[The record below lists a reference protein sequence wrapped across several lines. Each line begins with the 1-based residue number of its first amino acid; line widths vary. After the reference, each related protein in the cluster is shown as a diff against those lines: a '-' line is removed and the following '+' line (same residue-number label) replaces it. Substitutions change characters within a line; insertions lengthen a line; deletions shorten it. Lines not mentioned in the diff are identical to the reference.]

1 MEKERKEIKT
11 NDCVDFMHASNVG
24 RKSPKGSRVN
34 RRKKYKRRS
43 RKTFYGIVAV
53 VIVFFC
59 ILTYSF
65 LRPTNQMNIS
75 QEFSH
80 KAAIVDHLSLYQP
93 NPNFNQTASAI
104 LEEAGFTVDYYPSEE
119 VTVNFFR
126 NLPKHDYGLLILR
139 VHSGIGV
146 VETDWVC
153 LFTSERYTRSKYVN
167 EQLAG
172 RIMAACYQNPP
183 EPPYFFGIN
192 PDFIRLST
200 KGTFQNTIVLMMGCD
215 GLRYPTMAEAFI
227 KKGAKAYISWDKA
240 VSASHTDEA
249 IIHLLRQLVIEKQTI
264 EKAVSETNKEVGPDP
279 LDGSIL
285 LYYPDSANNNVIPSV
300 ASNLILKDSKIC
312 MHARALQD

>member
-1 MEKERKEIKT
+1 MERRKRRK
-11 NDCVDFMHASNVG
+11 
-24 RKSPKGSRVN
+24 RKS
-34 RRKKYKRRS
+34 RKLI
-43 RKTFYGIVAV
+43 YGVVAV
-53 VIVFFC
+53 VMVFFC

-65 LRPTNQMNIS
+65 LHSTGQTNIS
-75 QEFSH
+75 QEFSY
-80 KAAIVDHLSLYQP
+80 KVAIVDHLSLHQP

-153 LFTSERYTRSKYVN
+153 LFTSERYTRSKYVD

-192 PDFIRLST
+192 PDFVRLST
-200 KGTFQNTIVLMMGCD
+200 KGRFQNTIVIMMGCD

-227 KKGAKAYISWDKA
+227 SKGARAYISWDKA
-240 VSASHTDEA
+240 VLTSHTDKA
-249 IIHLLRQLVIEKQTI
+249 TIQLLRHLVIEKQTI
-264 EKAVSETNKEVGPDP
+264 EKAVAETNKEVGPDP
-279 LDGSIL
+279 QDRSIL
-285 LYYPDSANNNVIPSV
+285 LYYPDSVCNYIVPNV
-300 ASNLILKDSKIC
+300 ASNLILKDSKIFSY
-312 MHARALQD
+312 DS